1 MNAARLVSALA
12 ITAYFVIGS
21 RLEEQKLIAR
31 FGEAYRRYRDRVP
44 GLLPR
49 PWRTLRREDARRL
62 LED

>member
-21 RLEEQKLIAR
+21 RLEEGKLMDR

-44 GLLPR
+44 ALVPR
-49 PWRTLRREDARRL
+49 PWRVLSREEARRL